1 MMNRKTVI
9 DMMTEKMNQSQAL
22 MDKVEKELGYVPKE
36 VQDSEFNSVMTLIKV
51 FDNED
56 RELEEILFNRVEKK
70 SV

>member
-56 RELEEILFNRVEKK
+56 RELEEILFNRVGKK

>member
-51 FDNED
+51 FDNEN